1 MWNDIFGKHSNSIR
15 KILQIFFAIPSH
27 KYNDICSVFCIPF
40 SESSSFPIHALIRR
54 HIDTSNAP
62 FNSKEFNLASNSNA
76 NDVLPH
82 VTHVLT
88 LGANPTD
95 LAPVNARG
103 AAVKA
108 EAPAIRERAATAS
121 FMFNN
126 KCAIA
131 V

>member
-1 MWNDIFGKHSNSIR
+1 M
-15 KILQIFFAIPSH
+15 L
-27 KYNDICSVFCIPF
+27 CIPV
-40 SESSSFPIHALIRR
+40 SVSSTIPLHALIRK
-54 HIDTSNAP
+54 HVDTSNAP
-62 FNSKEFNLASNSNA
+62 FNSIESNLAFNSNT
-76 NDVLPH
+76 NYVLPH

-88 LGANPTD
+88 LEANPTD

-121 FMFNN
+121 FMFKN